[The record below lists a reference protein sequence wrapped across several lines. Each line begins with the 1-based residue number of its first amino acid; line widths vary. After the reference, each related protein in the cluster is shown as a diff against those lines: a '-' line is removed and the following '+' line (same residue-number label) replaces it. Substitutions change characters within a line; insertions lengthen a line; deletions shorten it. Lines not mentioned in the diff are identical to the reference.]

1 MTRTRST
8 AAKIDPVWSL
18 GGERRSPVPSDYCA
32 HGRLVCDACAGWP
45 QVAPSGPW
53 GASSEL
59 HLEDRDLDELQGISD
74 DWALSADELEA
85 VNNERDV
92 RRS

>member
-1 MTRTRST
+1 MTGTRST
-8 AAKIDPVWSL
+8 TATWSL
-18 GGERRSPVPSDYCA
+18 GGEHRPAVPSDYCP
-32 HGRLVCDACAGWP
+32 HGYLVCDRCAGWP
-45 QVAPSGPW
+45 QAAPSGPW

-59 HLEDRDLDELQGISD
+59 YLEDRDLDELQGISD